1 MSAEHQPIPS
11 STILMLRAEDAPCEV
26 LMVERHYQIDFA
38 SGALVF
44 PGGKLSKEDHDP
56 SWSDHV
62 DAAPGASDDAFR
74 IGAIREAFEESG
86 LLLARHRRAR
96 GVGGGLIEAE
106 ALEAAIPH
114 RAQVAAGEASFLGLV
129 RDLDLVLALDL
140 LTPFAHWVTPKG
152 VPKRFD
158 TWFYLAV
165 APSAQIAVCDGS
177 EAVEACWIAPRDAL
191 AAAESGARKIIFPT
205 RMNLEMLATA
215 DTVDAALT
223 QARRRKI
230 VRVEPEIVREESGAL
245 VLTLP
250 AEAGYPVTREP
261 LEGNLP

>member
-1 MSAEHQPIPS
+1 
-11 STILMLRAEDAPCEV
+11 LMLRDGDAPCEV

-44 PGGKLSKEDHDP
+44 PGGKLAKEDYDP
-56 SWSDHV
+56 AWSDHV
-62 DAAPGASDDAFR
+62 DAAPQANDSAFR

-86 LLLARHRRAR
+86 LLLARHRAAR
-96 GVGGGLIEAE
+96 GVGGGLIEAA

-114 RAQVAAGEASFLGLV
+114 RAQVAAGEASFLGLI

-152 VPKRFD
+152 MPKRFD

-165 APSAQIAVCDGS
+165 APAAQIAVCDGH

-191 AAAESGARKIIFPT
+191 AAAASGARKIIFPT

-215 DTVDAALT
+215 DDVETALA
-223 QARRRKI
+223 QARGRTI
-230 VRVEPEIVREESGAL
+230 VRVEPEVVREESGAL
-245 VLTLP
+245 VLTIP

-261 LEGNLP
+261 LEGNMP